1 MQKKFLTKFNMFPD
15 ENTKQSRNRRKLQH
29 KKSIYEKFTPNITNC
44 ENWKSFSFKIWVQI
58 LKGFRMTA
66 IFLAAG
72 KVCMGCTLKPHCGS
86 GVFQVCQQVLGW
98 SSDMGTPRSAT
109 SWSQARLWHDIL
121 MHSMMPRCTRKF
133 FMASDKEKGCPLYYF
148 YST

>member
-1 MQKKFLTKFNMFPD
+1 MFPD
-15 ENTKQSRNRRKLQH
+15 ENTQQSRNRRKLQH
-29 KKSIYEKFTPNITNC
+29 KKSIYEKFTPNIILTVKNC
-44 ENWKSFSFKIWVQI
+44 FFLLRFMQI

-86 GVFQVCQQVLGW
+86 GVFQVPASPWLVIRHGHSKVSYILE
-98 SSDMGTPRSAT
+98 
-109 SWSQARLWHDIL
+109 ARPGFWHDIL
-121 MHSMMPRCTRKF
+121 NAQYDAQVHQKILHGLWQGKDALS
-133 FMASDKEKGCPLYYF
+133 YYF